1 MNIHPIN
8 STVAAAMAQQQPTVL
23 HRDIE
28 SRGVLSLP
36 KVGAWKY
43 AADPR
48 TEIFC
53 VGYAVNNEP
62 VEQWLP
68 NQPVPEEFV
77 EAARNPNWLVCA
89 HNDAFETAIEQ
100 LLLHPRYSWP
110 LVPLERHVC
119 TLARCLAHALP
130 GKLELAAQ
138 ALDLLHQ
145 KDRAGQRLMLMMSKP
160 RRPHIDE
167 DPNGLYWF
175 DDEPRLLRLRE
186 YNRQDVEVER
196 ELHGRLRPLHFS
208 EQQIWLLDQR
218 INNRGFYVDRT
229 LGEAARVIARAV
241 GPEIDAELAQL
252 TGGAVTGVN
261 QVARLKAWL
270 AAQGV
275 SSETRP

>member
-23 HRDIE
+23 HRDYE
-28 SRGVLSLP
+28 TRGVLLLP

-48 TEIFC
+48 TEMFC
-53 VGYAVNNEP
+53 GGYTVNDEP
-62 VEQWLP
+62 VKQWLP
-68 NQPVPEEFV
+68 DQPVPEEFI
-77 EAARNPNWLVCA
+77 EAARNPNWLVSA
-89 HNDAFETAIEQ
+89 HNDPFESAIEQ
-100 LLLHPRYSWP
+100 LLLHPRYGWP

-119 TLARCLAHALP
+119 TMARCLAHALP

-145 KDRAGQRLMLMMSKP
+145 KDRAGHRLMLMMSKP

-167 DPNGLYWF
+167 DPNGGPYWF
-175 DDEPRLLRLRE
+175 DDEPRLQRLRE
-186 YNRQDVEVER
+186 YNRQDVDVER
-196 ELHGRLRPLHFS
+196 ELYGRLRPLHSS

-229 LGEAARVIARAV
+229 LGEAARAIARAV
-241 GPEIDAELAQL
+241 GPEIDAELARL

-270 AAQGV
+270 AAQGL
-275 SSETRP
+275 PQ